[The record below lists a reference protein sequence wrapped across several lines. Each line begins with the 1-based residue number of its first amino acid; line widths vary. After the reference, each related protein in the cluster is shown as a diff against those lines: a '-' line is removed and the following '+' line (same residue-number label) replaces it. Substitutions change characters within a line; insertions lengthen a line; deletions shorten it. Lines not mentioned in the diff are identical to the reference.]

1 MMGKLASGTAV
12 FVLTFC
18 FLQVHFIFI
27 SLISAYDEDDFS
39 EPADSFDA
47 PSVSSMFK
55 NTENT
60 CSGPDCLEN
69 IPEFPVCSEN
79 EFLDEK
85 LMICLNK
92 VNLKVCDEEGCG
104 DKNDLEIESE
114 VGSEVESIVKSEI
127 DPEVESEKEPKI
139 EPEIIQQSEPEITSK
154 STQKTVTEAESEFWP
169 EIDVKTVPES
179 DTVPETEPNNEIEI
193 DADGEAEI
201 LPELTSETVQT
212 TEKHSETVATKKLPF
227 EVPFE
232 EESLTTEEIQRLAAA
247 FVFCIIGTLASRGN
261 LIWTAVLY
269 AYLFAMFYWWAYDK
283 HDDIIDSFVK
293 IKTVNDERNAEKQ
306 RQRSGGY
313 YYKTEPP
320 AQPHN

>member
-1 MMGKLASGTAV
+1 MLGRFASGAAV
-12 FVLTFC
+12 SVLIFC

-27 SLISAYDEDDFS
+27 NLISAYDDDDFS
-39 EPADSFDA
+39 EPANSFDA
-47 PSVSSMFK
+47 PSVSGMFK

-60 CSGPDCLEN
+60 CSGPDCLES
-69 IPEFPVCSEN
+69 IQEFPVCSES

-85 LMICLNK
+85 LGICLNK
-92 VNLKVCDEEGCG
+92 VNLEVCDGEGCV
-104 DKNDLEIESE
+104 DEKELEIR
-114 VGSEVESIVKSEI
+114 SEVEFESVSEVEPI
-127 DPEVESEKEPKI
+127 VESEIGTEGESEI
-139 EPEIIQQSEPEITSK
+139 EAETEPEVIQQSEPEITS
-154 STQKTVTEAESEFWP
+154 EFWP
-169 EIDVKTVPES
+169 EIDVETAPES
-179 DTVPETEPNNEIEI
+179 DTVPETEPLVELEI
-193 DADGEAEI
+193 DANGEAEI
-201 LPELTSETVQT
+201 SPELVSETVQT
-212 TEKHSETVATKKLPF
+212 TEKQSESVAKPI
-227 EVPFE
+227 E
-232 EESLTTEEIQRLAAA
+232 EEIFTEELTTEEIQRLAAA

-293 IKTVNDERNAEKQ
+293 VKTSNEERNAEKQ

>member
-1 MMGKLASGTAV
+1 MLGKLASGTAV

-39 EPADSFDA
+39 EAANSFDA
-47 PSVSSMFK
+47 PSISGMFK
-55 NTENT
+55 NAENT
-60 CSGPDCLEN
+60 CSGPDCLES
-69 IPEFPVCSEN
+69 IPEFPVCSES
-79 EFLDEK
+79 EFLDQK
-85 LMICLNK
+85 LGICVNK
-92 VNLKVCDEEGCG
+92 VNLEVCDGEECG
-104 DKNDLEIESE
+104 EESDLTE
-114 VGSEVESIVKSEI
+114 SEI
-127 DPEVESEKEPKI
+127 DTGI
-139 EPEIIQQSEPEITSK
+139 K
-154 STQKTVTEAESEFWP
+154 STEQPNIELETGKGAESEFLQ
-169 EIDVKTVPES
+169 EIEIKSETETEIAS
-179 DTVPETEPNNEIEI
+179 ETEPVVEFEI
-193 DADGEAEI
+193 DANGEAEI
-201 LPELTSETVQT
+201 IPELTFEKVQDAEKHPETVQT
-212 TEKHSETVATKKLPF
+212 PI
-227 EVPFE
+227 VPE

-247 FVFCIIGTLASRGN
+247 FIFCIIGTLASRGN

-293 IKTVNDERNAEKQ
+293 VKTVSDERNAEKQ